1 MYTTAKNSFTRI
13 SKEIIINKIHN
24 FDGLMSLESIP
35 YTINV
40 EITAMP
46 EGETTPKDINIT
58 VYKLS

>member
-46 EGETTPKDINIT
+46 TEGETTPKDINI
-58 VYKLS
+58 LIL